1 MNKEPVAIRRALIS
15 VSDKTGV
22 EELALFL
29 HAKGVKIISTGGTAA
44 LLTAAGIPVIGIA
57 SITEFPEMMDGRVKT
72 LHPRVH
78 GALLGLRDVPDHV
91 EAARK
96 TGIQWIDLVICN
108 LYPFAKTIEKSGVSL
123 DEAIEQIDIGGPSMI
138 RSAAKNVGW
147 VTVATCPDDYPS
159 IMDELETIG
168 NITYNTRKRLCAA
181 AFRHTAA
188 YDALIQ
194 DYLTEE
200 KFPSTL
206 TYSYRKI
213 SNLRYGENPHQEA
226 AVYESILPPTK
237 REALSALHSTIL
249 GGKELSY
256 NNINDADGALLT
268 LREFHG
274 PACVV
279 VKHANPCGASTGI
292 DLLACVEK
300 AYEADSLS
308 AFGGIVAMNRTCTVA
323 IAQFLQSKFIEIVIA
338 PDYEP
343 EALALLK
350 RKKALRILQTGEI
363 KPLNSML
370 TTKTVA
376 GGLLVQDRDVS
387 VITKPSLQVVTKQ
400 QPSATQID
408 DMLFAWKVLK
418 HVKSNAILIAHDQ
431 TTVGIGPG
439 QVSRVDA
446 VKIALRKSSSTQD
459 TILASDAFFPFR
471 DSIDALA
478 ETGIKAIIQPGG
490 SVRDQEVIDAC
501 DEHAIAMVFTGVRCF
516 YH

>member
-1 MNKEPVAIRRALIS
+1 MNKEPVAIKRALIS
-15 VSDKTGV
+15 VSDKTGI
-22 EELALFL
+22 EILASFL
-29 HAKGVKIISTGGTAA
+29 HAKGVEIISTGGTAS
-44 LLTAAGIPVIGIA
+44 LLAATGIPVIGIA
-57 SITEFPEMMDGRVKT
+57 SVTGFPEMMDGRVKT
-72 LHPRVH
+72 LHPLVH
-78 GALLGLRDVPDHV
+78 GALLGLRDAPDHI
-91 EAARK
+91 EAAQK
-96 TGIQWIDLVICN
+96 AGIQWIDLVICN
-108 LYPFAKTIEKSGVSL
+108 LYPFAKAIEQNGVTL

-159 IMDELETIG
+159 IMEELGTTG
-168 NITYNTRKRLCAA
+168 NITYNTRKRLSAA

-206 TYSYRKI
+206 TFSYRKTA
-213 SNLRYGENPHQEA
+213 NLRYGENPHQEA
-226 AVYESILPPTK
+226 AVYESVLPPAK
-237 REALSALHSTIL
+237 REALCILQSKIL

-279 VKHANPCGASTGI
+279 VKHANPCGASTGN
-292 DLLACVEK
+292 DLHACVAK
-300 AYEADSLS
+300 AFEADALS
-308 AFGGIVAMNRTCTVA
+308 AFGGIVAMNRTCTVS
-323 IAQFLQSKFIEIVIA
+323 IAQFLQSRFIEIVIA

-363 KPLNSML
+363 KPLNSLL
-370 TTKTVA
+370 TSKTVG

-387 VITKPSLQVVTKQ
+387 VITKPSLLVVTKQ
-400 QPSATQID
+400 QPSATQIE

-418 HVKSNAILIAHDQ
+418 HVKSNAILIARDQ

-446 VKIALRKSSSTQD
+446 VKVALRKSESTQD

-501 DEHAIAMVFTGVRCF
+501 DEHSIAMVFTGVRCF